1 MDKSVGLLIALVV
14 GVLLVATFFVFFIPE
29 PSGRAVIA
37 TERLDVA
44 VLAFTNSSS
53 WPGVGETLEGRI
65 ETKLVNAQG
74 IDVYSRA
81 QLDAL
86 LIEHALSEAG
96 FIDPKTAVEIGSLTG
111 VSKLVTGSVYAVD
124 TGARDTQVCVVWED
138 GNCVDETPA
147 TEYSARIRAQIEV
160 VDARSGLIERSLDLQ
175 ASDSTTLREGSLFG
189 GFDSLLASAAT
200 SIAGDVQSALTAA
213 YTRELRYGLYRS
225 VEVKRGGYI
234 GEGETSRFSQTD
246 DAVHLIVHFTRIE
259 ERDVF
264 DVAWVDSDNVPVA
277 RMEDVVSR
285 GEWRHYRLDPS
296 SLEPGRYRAHG
307 ILNGIDAFD
316 EPFTISP

>member
-1 MDKSVGLLIALVV
+1 MDETVGLLIALVV
-14 GVLLVATFFVFFIPE
+14 GVLLVATFFLFYIPE
-29 PSGRAVIA
+29 PSERAVIA

-53 WPGVGETLEGRI
+53 WPGVRETLEGRI
-65 ETKLVNAQG
+65 EAKLVNAQG

-86 LIEHALSEAG
+86 LIEHALSETG
-96 FIDPKTAVEIGSLTG
+96 FIEPTTAVEIGSLTG
-111 VSKLVTGSVYAVD
+111 VTKLVTGSVYAVD
-124 TGARDTQVCVVWED
+124 ISSRDTQVCVAWED

-175 ASDSTTLREGSLFG
+175 ASDSTTLREGSFFG

-200 SIAGDVQSALTAA
+200 SIAGDVQSALTVA

-225 VEVKRGGYI
+225 VEAKRGGYI

-264 DVAWVDSDNVPVA
+264 DVAWVDSDNAPVA

-285 GEWRHYRLDPS
+285 GEWRHYHLDPS
-296 SLEPGRYRAHG
+296 GLAPGRYRAQG
-307 ILNGIDAFD
+307 ILNGIEAFD